1 MPNNNVTASVT
12 IEEIEETDDIGADDF
27 AFVIGPNGELKSFMM
42 PEHLMEDPP
51 EEVQMILELFGIN
64 DVHELGNRTLH

>member
-12 IEEIEETDDIGADDF
+12 IEEIDETDDIGADDF

-42 PEHLMEDPP
+42 PEHLMDDPP
-51 EEVQMILELFGIN
+51 EEVQMILELFGIDN
-64 DVHELGNRTLH
+64 VHELGSRTLH

>member
-64 DVHELGNRTLH
+64 DVYELGNRTLH

>member
-12 IEEIEETDDIGADDF
+12 IEEIEETEDIGADDF